1 MRLLFASLFVFLGLI
16 IAASLAV
23 NVLPDNTPS
32 WLLGAVSSVALI
44 LLCLAA
50 LRLFNPPG
58 VGPIIGQSQSDY
70 IQELE
75 RKDLLVPTSYRARRA
90 FQVEEFEDEGSH
102 YFIELEDGKV
112 LYLCGQYLYEYEPID
127 DDPELKQGRRFPC
140 AEFTI
145 RKHREKGFVV
155 DILCGG
161 PVIGPDMLAPP
172 FSEADFQN
180 DRVPEDGAVI
190 SDLSYDQIK
199 FERARGAA

>member
-1 MRLLFASLFVFLGLI
+1 MRLLFAGLFVFLGLI

-32 WLLGAVSSVALI
+32 WLLGAASSVALI

-58 VGPIIGQSQSDY
+58 VDPIMGKSQSDY

-102 YFIELEDGKV
+102 YFIELEDGRV
-112 LYLCGQYLYEYEPID
+112 LSLSGHYLYKYEPID
-127 DDPELKQGRRFPC
+127 DDPELKQGR
-140 AEFTI
+140 
-145 RKHREKGFVV
+145 
-155 DILCGG
+155 
-161 PVIGPDMLAPP
+161 
-172 FSEADFQN
+172 
-180 DRVPEDGAVI
+180 
-190 SDLSYDQIK
+190 
-199 FERARGAA
+199 

>member
-1 MRLLFASLFVFLGLI
+1 MRLLFAGLFVFLGLI

-23 NVLPDNTPS
+23 NVLPDNAPS
-32 WLLGAVSSVALI
+32 WMLGAVSSVALI

-112 LYLCGQYLYEYEPID
+112 LYLCGQYLYEYEPIG
-127 DDPELKQGRRFPC
+127 DDPELKQRRRFPC

-145 RKHREKGFVV
+145 RKHRENGFVV

-199 FERARGAA
+199 FERARGAG